1 MQALLLTLFGYL
13 LQFAKPLI
21 GRVLLAL
28 GIGFVTYKGVG
39 TATDFLVNQIKTN
52 MAGLPSEIVDFLAFC
67 WVDKGLGM
75 IFSTWTA
82 CIAVS
87 GLAGG
92 LTKFKIKGGA

>member
-1 MQALLLTLFGYL
+1 MPLLMALLGGL
-13 LQFAKPLI
+13 LSIAGSFA

-28 GIGFVTYKGVG
+28 GIGYVTYKGVDVS
-39 TATDFLVNQIKTN
+39 TDFLVNQIKSN
-52 MAGLPSEIVDFLAFC
+52 MAGLPVEILDFLAFC

-92 LTKFKIKGGA
+92 LTKMKIKG

>member
-1 MQALLLTLFGYL
+1 MPFLYTLLGLLL
-13 LQFAKPLI
+13 QIVQPLI

-39 TATDFLVNQIKTN
+39 TGTDFLINQIKTN
-52 MAGLPSEIVDFLAFC
+52 MAGLPSEILDFLAFC

-87 GLAGG
+87 GLANG